1 MAYTR
6 RIKETAIRMMLPPEN
21 TPLKKIGE
29 TLGIPEGTLK
39 KWKQELRV
47 NGHTLTE
54 SDPKSDKW
62 SSQDKFLIVTET
74 MKLNEAE
81 LSEYCRKNGLY
92 EAQVKL
98 WQENCMNA
106 NGNIPGQIA
115 ELMHQDKVT
124 QRELRRLKKE
134 LQRKESALAETAA
147 LLVLRKKA
155 EAIWG
160 SSDDEED

>member
-6 RIKETAIRMMLPPEN
+6 RIRETAIRMMLPPEN
-21 TPLKKIGE
+21 IPLRKIAE
-29 TLGIPEGTLK
+29 KLGIPEGTLK
-39 KWKQELRV
+39 KWKQELRE
-47 NGHTLTE
+47 NGHPFPE
-54 SDPKSDKW
+54 VDPPTDKW
-62 SSQDKFLIVTET
+62 SSQDKFLIVMET
-74 MKLNEAE
+74 MKMNESE

-92 EAQVKL
+92 AEQVRN

-106 NGNIPGQIA
+106 NGNISGQIA
-115 ELMHQDKVT
+115 ELMQQDKAS
-124 QRELRRLKKE
+124 QRELKRLKKE

-160 SSDDEED
+160 PSEDGGD